1 MVDYSDTIEVHGVR
15 VPFVPEI
22 ITPKIERPMR
32 RGKYEQGEVELMR
45 AILRS
50 GDRLLE
56 LGAGLGVVS
65 STAAQVEGVERI
77 LSVEADP
84 QLIPLIEETWRL
96 NGIQNA
102 EIQNGVAMAKT
113 GAPVN
118 FYVRPNFWASSM
130 EPDSRPYS
138 HIEEVPSAGM
148 DTLIDT
154 FRPTVLSCDIEGG
167 ELGLLD
173 EVDLSGL
180 RHIVM
185 EVHPKV
191 YGQEGLRTIVDKLA
205 EQGFLPSVDAQQ
217 DSTVKRFDRIDAD
230 APVPADHIMP
240 RRRFAATT
248 PDKPRILLPTC
259 MKNEGPFI
267 LEWLAW
273 HRAIGVTDFVIYTN
287 DCTDGTDVLLE
298 HLQKRG
304 LLRHM
309 PNPALVASGSPSF
322 QPKALTY
329 SHYLPE
335 FANVDYV
342 LSMDVD
348 EFINVRVGDG
358 TLTALLEAAGDF
370 DVLSMSEINHGCN
383 GHAHFTPG
391 LLTEQFPNHQTEAPG
406 DKRAQRGVKSLVRLS
421 PRIEK
426 VRNHRPDVRH
436 DLGAVLWRDGS
447 ARLRHDLAEDPTANG
462 WDCRGSYDLVSLD
475 HFPLRALDSFLVKM
489 HRGDVVVMDKKV
501 SRRYW
506 RVRNHSQH
514 DSSDLTQ
521 GRARMQS
528 ELDTL
533 LSDPETR
540 RLHDA
545 CIAAHQA
552 RIATLSREP
561 EYQERKAWIYN
572 EAWRDPYPEEAA
584 EFLWDTADAPQDD

>member
-22 ITPKIERPMR
+22 ITPKIEKPLR

-45 AILRS
+45 AILRP

-65 STAAQVEGVERI
+65 SAAAQVAGVEQI

-84 QLIPLIEETWRL
+84 QLIPLIQETWRL
-96 NGIQNA
+96 NGIKNA
-102 EIQNGVAMAKT
+102 NIQNGVAMAKT

-118 FYVRPNFWASSM
+118 FYVRTNFWASSM

-138 HIEEVPSAGM
+138 HIEEVPSAGV
-148 DTLIDT
+148 DKLIDT

-173 EVDLSGL
+173 HVDLSGL

-205 EQGFLPSVDAQQ
+205 EQGFLPAVDAQL

-230 APVPADHIMP
+230 APVPAAHIMP
-240 RRRFAATT
+240 RRRFAAVSPET
-248 PDKPRILLPTC
+248 PRVFLPTC

-273 HRAIGVTDFVIYTN
+273 HRAVGVTDFVIYTN

-304 LLRHM
+304 VLRHM
-309 PNPALVASGSPSF
+309 PNPALASGSPFF
-322 QPKALTY
+322 QPQALTY

-335 FANVDYV
+335 FANADYV
-342 LSMDVD
+342 ISMDVD

-358 TLTALLEAAGDF
+358 TLAALFEAAGDF
-370 DVLSMSEINHGCN
+370 DVLSMSELNHGSN
-383 GHAHFTPG
+383 GHAHFAPG
-391 LLTEQFPNHQTEAPG
+391 LLTEQFAGHQTEAPG
-406 DKRAQRGVKSLVRLS
+406 DKRARRGVKSLVRLS
-421 PRIEK
+421 PRVEK

-447 ARLRHDLAEDPTANG
+447 GRLRPDLAEAPTENG
-462 WDCRGSYDLVSLD
+462 WDCRGAYDLVSLD

-489 HRGDVVVMDKKV
+489 HRGDVVVTDKQV

-506 RVRNHSQH
+506 RVRNHSQNFT
-514 DSSDLTQ
+514 SDLAR
-521 GRARMQS
+521 GRTRMES
-528 ELDTL
+528 ELETL

-545 CIAAHQA
+545 CVAAHQA
-552 RIATLSREP
+552 RIAALSTEP

-584 EFLWDTADAPQDD
+584 KFLRNTADATQDD